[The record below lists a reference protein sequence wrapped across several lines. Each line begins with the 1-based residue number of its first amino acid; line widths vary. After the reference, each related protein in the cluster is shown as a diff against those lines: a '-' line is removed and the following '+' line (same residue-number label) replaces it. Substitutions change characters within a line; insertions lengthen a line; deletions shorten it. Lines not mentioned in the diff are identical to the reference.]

1 VFLYVSDDM
10 EWGEKNIKNDH
21 KDLFFVGAGEHLD
34 ENQQEVKDPDA
45 KSFDLV
51 RF

>member
-1 VFLYVSDDM
+1 MFLYVSDDM